1 MSILSFCLYWFT
13 EIPSILSLSQL
24 YLKPGDSCILN
35 QYSAIELHIA
45 QAKFKALSVKLKKDK
60 HCRLPVVVLTADP
73 QVALV
78 FLDED
83 TMEPTTLK
91 MTGIC

>member
-1 MSILSFCLYWFT
+1 M
-13 EIPSILSLSQL
+13 SLSQL

-91 MTGIC
+91 RTGIC